1 MLLSALPALAGGG
14 NVMPSSAKPKG
25 YSLTEA
31 AQATA
36 VFNTGPHDG
45 APPKLPFYTLTN
57 DATVSPGTSL
67 YVPIY
72 YADDSGVVVPP
83 FPEDITD
90 EEADADYLDGL
101 VFDAFGVE
109 AFIIVVDG
117 NVTVLDDSY
126 IHGTAT
132 DPLQDGPPDGT
143 NYIVAATFL
152 TPLTPGKHTIGISG
166 VIVGQPVVFV
176 SNSVTVSH

>member
-1 MLLSALPALAGGG
+1 
-14 NVMPSSAKPKG
+14 MPSSAKPKG